1 MEDNATDE
9 LIRENGWV
17 IDPNTGEVVG
27 VYGWLEKGVVET
39 EQDLWILQKKM
50 LDVDSLIIGEKAQ
63 LRRIQEMC
71 EKRIKTLESR
81 RNWMELKYGVSA
93 TLVAR
98 ELLPRNKKTYT
109 SPYGEITFRN
119 SKAKIKF
126 TNQEAALTW
135 ARCHQPDAIK
145 VAESVL
151 VSKLSPQSIH
161 DLTTYLGMRPDGC
174 EIIPEQEVVKFVG
187 IKEKDEDNG
196 E

>member
-17 IDPNTGEVVG
+17 IDQNTGEVVG

-50 LDVDSLIIGEKAQ
+50 LDVDSLVIGERAQ

-81 RNWMELKYGVSA
+81 RSWMELKYGVSA

-109 SPYGEITFRN
+109 SPYGEITFRS
-119 SKAKIKF
+119 SKTKIKF
-126 TNQEAALTW
+126 TNQEAAVAW
-135 ARCHQPDAIK
+135 AKTYQPEAIK
-145 VAESVL
+145 VSESVL
-151 VSKLSPQSIH
+151 VSKLTQQSVD
-161 DLTTYLGMRPDGC
+161 DLVTYSEIRPDGC
-174 EIIPEQEVVKFVG
+174 EIIPETEVVKFVG
-187 IKEKDEDNG
+187 LKEKDEPIG